1 MSYTLLMKIALYVN
15 SLDDEYQLSLF
26 RSIQKRTRDKEIEL
40 LCLQQEHINPPSKK
54 DVFFPSRKLLNVDG
68 ILLLTSSMLEV
79 VTDEV
84 STYLAEQFKG
94 IPTVSIGSSIPNIHS
109 IIIRGKSS
117 MEQLMDHLINHHN
130 YRHYLFLSGP
140 KDHQDN
146 IVRLAVF
153 KKALDNAKQKIPD
166 ISYDIIY
173 GYYNENKATYAMN
186 QFFENNRDNPP
197 DVVVAAND
205 EMALGALKVLRTR
218 TDYNWQHTA
227 VTGFDDTDRAQMSQP
242 PLTTVSQPYDK
253 AATQAVE
260 ALYTLIKQQEAD
272 MLIKVDSTLQIRNSC
287 GCSGPADETA
297 EPDPDKELIKAKTTL
312 NTIQTQTVKATRYMR
327 NASILTQTLNTADSL
342 LDCGQ
347 AIYEFL
353 DNLDIKD
360 FYMVL
365 FNEPTS
371 ELPEKGSI
379 VYKKTSGT
387 DGCEQDLIAHPEEV
401 DLRDFFSNILTAGDD
416 GAVTRCIR
424 YLRAGQDMYGL
435 IIYDADDL
443 AHPHICNISAFL
455 ASTLQRFRLTE
466 LEKARADWLEQEV
479 DKRTSDLLKTHQLL
493 EAESQRRI
501 QVEAEVLKISELE
514 RMRFSMDLHDDIC
527 QRLAGLS
534 MKCRGI
540 AGSGGGKQK
549 IEELSEQID
558 ETLSRTRQYAHDSY
572 PVELNTLGLNQAM
585 DNLCHLYQKQTDYKL
600 IYTWTA
606 PDPVEI
612 SQNAQIALFRILQ
625 EALHNI
631 VKHAKATKV
640 TVSISQKGWQ
650 GDEKLFVRI
659 EDNGQGLGASRKS
672 KRKESS
678 GLGLRSMQYR
688 ADQIGAQFSITSPEK
703 GGTCIELVLPLK
715 KAEST
720 HSR

>member
-1 MSYTLLMKIALYVN
+1 MSYNLCMKIALYVN

-26 RSIQKRTRDKEIEL
+26 KSIQKRTRDRGIEL
-40 LCLQQEHINPPSKK
+40 LCIQQEHMNPPNTG
-54 DVFFPSRKLLNVDG
+54 DFLFPSRTLLNVDG
-68 ILLLTSSMLEV
+68 ILLLTSSMLEI
-79 VTDEV
+79 VTPEV
-84 STYLAEQFKG
+84 STHIAEQFKET
-94 IPTVSIGSSIPNIHS
+94 PTVSIGSSIPNIPS

-117 MEQLMDHLINHHN
+117 MEQLMEHLIYHHN
-130 YRHYLFLSGP
+130 YRHFLFLSGP

-153 KKALDNAKQKIPD
+153 KKALENAQQKFPT

-173 GYYNENKATYAMN
+173 GFYNENKATHAMN
-186 QFFENNRDNPP
+186 QYWENNRDNPL

-205 EMALGALKVLRTR
+205 EMAIGALKVLRTR
-218 TDYNWQHTA
+218 SDYRWQQTA

-242 PLTTVSQPYDK
+242 PLTTIRQPYDK

-260 ALYTLIKQQEAD
+260 ALYTLIMKQQTD
-272 MLIKVDSTLQIRNSC
+272 TVIKVNSTLQIRNSC
-287 GCSGPADETA
+287 GCTDSTDSGIT
-297 EPDPDKELIKAKTTL
+297 PDRDKELIRAKTTL
-312 NTIQTQTVKATRYMR
+312 NSIQNQTVKATRYMR
-327 NASILTQTLNTADSL
+327 NASILTQTLNTANSL
-342 LDCGQ
+342 GELGP

-353 DNLDIKD
+353 DNLDIRD

-365 FNEPTS
+365 FPEPS
-371 ELPEKGSI
+371 HELPDKGLV
-379 VYKKTSGT
+379 VYKKASGA
-387 DGCEQDLIAHPEEV
+387 DGIEQDLLSHPEEV
-401 DLRDFFSNILTAGDD
+401 SLHHFFTDIFSEGEEN
-416 GAVTRCIR
+416 AVTRCIH

-435 IIYDADDL
+435 IVYDADDL
-443 AHPHICNISAFL
+443 AHPHICNTAAFL
-455 ASTLQRFRLTE
+455 ASTLQRFRITE
-466 LEKARADWLEQEV
+466 LEKARSDWLEMEV
-479 DKRTSDLLKTHQLL
+479 DKRTTDLRKTHELL
-493 EAESQRRI
+493 EKESQRRI

-540 AGSGGGKQK
+540 AANGSKEK

-600 IYTWTA
+600 IYTWHA
-606 PDPVEI
+606 PDPLDI

-631 VKHAKATKV
+631 VKHAKATEV
-640 TVSISQKGWQ
+640 RVSISTKGWN
-650 GDEKLFVRI
+650 GETLVVKI
-659 EDNGQGLGASRKS
+659 EDNGQGLKASRSK

-688 ADQIGAQFSITSPEK
+688 ADQIGAEFSISSPET
-703 GGTCIELVLPLK
+703 GGTKIELTLPLK
-715 KAEST
+715 KN
-720 HSR
+720 

>member
-1 MSYTLLMKIALYVN
+1 MYRLEFMSYTLCMKIALYVN
-15 SLDDEYQLSLF
+15 GLDDEYQLSLF
-26 RSIQKRTRDKEIEL
+26 RSIQKRTQDKGIGL
-40 LCLQQEHINPPSKK
+40 LCIQQEHINPPAEN
-54 DVFFPSRKLLNVDG
+54 DMFFPSRKFINVDG
-68 ILLLTSSMLEV
+68 IMLLTSSMLET
-79 VTDEV
+79 VTEKV
-84 STYLAEQFKG
+84 SENLHGQLKG
-94 IPTVSIGSSIPNIHS
+94 TPVVSIGGSIPNINS

-117 MEQLMDHLINHHN
+117 MEQLMDHLINYHN

-146 IVRLAVF
+146 IVRLTVF
-153 KKALDNAKQKIPD
+153 KNALESARQKIPD

-173 GYYNENKATYAMN
+173 GFYNENKATNAMN
-186 QFFENNRDNPP
+186 QYFEDNRNNPP

-218 TDYNWQHTA
+218 SDYKWQHTA

-242 PLTTVSQPYDK
+242 PLTTIRQPYEK
-253 AATQAVE
+253 AANQAVD
-260 ALYTLIKQQEAD
+260 ALYGLIKQQEPE
-272 MLIKVDSTLQIRNSC
+272 MLIKVDSALHIRNSC
-287 GCSGPADETA
+287 GCSDSTDGTA
-297 EPDPDKELIKAKTTL
+297 EPDSEKELINTKIML
-312 NTIQTQTVKATRYMR
+312 NNIQNQTVKATRYMR
-327 NASILTQTLNTADSL
+327 NTSLLTQTLNTADSL
-342 LDCGQ
+342 DQL
-347 AIYEFL
+347 APALKEFL

-365 FNEPTS
+365 FAEPVH
-371 ELPEKGSI
+371 ELPDKARI
-379 VYKKTSGT
+379 VYKKVSGSEAE
-387 DGCEQDLIAHPEEV
+387 EQNLIPEPEEV
-401 DLRDFFSNILTAGDD
+401 NLTDFFSTIMAESDE

-424 YLRAGQDMYGL
+424 YMRAGQDMYGFL
-435 IIYDADDL
+435 VYDADEL
-443 AHPHICNISAFL
+443 AHPHICNMSAFL
-455 ASTLQRFRLTE
+455 ASTLQRFRIME
-466 LEKARADWLEQEV
+466 LDKARAEELEREV
-479 DKRTSDLLKTHQLL
+479 DKRTRDLKKTHKLL

-540 AGSGGGKQK
+540 AGSGGGNPK
-549 IEELSEQID
+549 IEELSDQID
-558 ETLSRTRQYAHDSY
+558 ETLTRTRQYAHDSY

-585 DNLCHLYQKQTDYKL
+585 DNLCHSYQKQTNYKL
-600 IYTWTA
+600 IYTWNA
-606 PDPVEI
+606 PDPVNI

-640 TVSISQKGWQ
+640 RVSISTKGWKGAQ
-650 GDEKLFVRI
+650 KLIVKI
-659 EDNGQGLGASRKS
+659 EDNGQGLAASKDS

-688 ADQIGAQFSITSPEK
+688 ADQIGAEFTITSPET
-703 GGTCIELVLPLK
+703 GGTRVIIELPLQ
-715 KAEST
+715 
-720 HSR
+720 

>member
-1 MSYTLLMKIALYVN
+1 MKIALYVN

-26 RSIQKRTRDKEIEL
+26 RSIQKRTRDRGIEL
-40 LCLQQEHINPPSKK
+40 LCIQGEHMTPPAED
-54 DVFFPSRKLLNVDG
+54 DVFFPSRSFIGVDG
-68 ILLLTSSMLEV
+68 ILLLTSAMLD
-79 VTDEV
+79 TLTTEV
-84 STYLAEQFKG
+84 SNHLAEQLSD
-94 IPTVSIGSSIPNIHS
+94 IPAVSIGTSIPGINS
-109 IIIRGKSS
+109 IIIRGKQS
-117 MEQLMDHLINHHN
+117 MEQLMDHLIQHHQ
-130 YRHYLFLSGP
+130 YRRYLFLSGP
-140 KDHQDN
+140 ENHQDN
-146 IVRLAVF
+146 IVRREVF
-153 KKALDNAKQKIPD
+153 EDALNTARQQFPD

-173 GYYNENKATYAMN
+173 GNYNENAATNAMN
-186 QFFENNRDNPP
+186 RYFEEHRATPP

-218 TDYNWQHTA
+218 TDYRWQHTA

-242 PLTTVSQPYDK
+242 PLTTIRQPYDK
-253 AATQAVE
+253 AATQAVDT
-260 ALYTLIKQQEAD
+260 LYTLIMKQKTDE
-272 MLIKVDSTLQIRNSC
+272 LIKINATLQVRNSC
-287 GCSGPADETA
+287 GCSGSTEG
-297 EPDPDKELIKAKTTL
+297 EKPDPAEEFIKTKATL
-312 NTIQTQTVKATRYMR
+312 NSIQTQTVKSTRYMR
-327 NASILTQTLNTADSL
+327 NTSILTQTLNTANSL
-342 LDCGQ
+342 EQFGP
-347 AIYEFL
+347 AIRGFL

-365 FNEPTS
+365 FSEPVL
-371 ELPEKGSI
+371 ELPEKGKLI
-379 VYKKTSGT
+379 YKKMSGT
-387 DGCEQDLIAHPEEV
+387 EETEQDLIANPEEV
-401 DLRDFFSNILTAGDD
+401 DLKAFFESTMEEGDD
-416 GAVTRCIR
+416 GSVTRCLR

-435 IIYDADDL
+435 IVYDADDL
-443 AHPHICNISAFL
+443 AQPLICNTSPFI

-466 LEKARADWLEQEV
+466 LEKARADELEREV
-479 DKRTSDLLKTHQLL
+479 EKRTRDLRKTHKLL
-493 EAESQRRI
+493 EEESQRRI

-585 DNLCHLYQKQTDYKL
+585 DNLCHSYQKQTNYNL
-600 IYTWTA
+600 VYTWKA
-606 PDPVEI
+606 PDPVGI

-640 TVSISQKGWQ
+640 RVSISTKGWK
-650 GDEKLFVRI
+650 GAEKLVVKI
-659 EDNGQGLGASRKS
+659 EDNGQGLEASRNS

-688 ADQIGAQFSITSPEK
+688 ADQIGAEFSITSPES
-703 GGTCIELVLPLK
+703 GGTKIELVLPLK
-715 KAEST
+715 DHQA
-720 HSR
+720 